1 MSTDTLRSTAALP
14 AVTSR
19 HWLTAGLAFIGL
31 AFGYTSMAFLTL
43 GVFMRPLGQEFGWN
57 RGEVASALSI
67 GAIVLIF
74 TTPIAGR
81 LIDRI
86 GVRKVLLPSMA
97 AMGFALM
104 GMYFISGNLWGFYA
118 MFALG
123 AVVSTAA
130 NNVSYI
136 RLLSA
141 WFVEKRGLVIG
152 IASAGTAAG
161 QALGAYIAA
170 TLIQA
175 HGWRVAY
182 LGLGFTVLVVGLPIL
197 TLLLRDTPEEV
208 GLQPYGKRPGSAAA
222 ALTGVTKSEALRM
235 PVFWTLV
242 IVAFCMAIAMNG
254 AQIHF
259 VPMLIDKGIPP
270 AHAAG
275 AFVMLMSVGIV
286 IGRLGTGLLFDRFF
300 APRVA
305 MVVFALPVIALF
317 LAMHETN
324 LTTFYVVAVLLG
336 LGLGS
341 ESDILGYLTS
351 RYFGLKSM
359 GELYGYIFGAFM
371 AGSAAGPAVYGFVQ
385 SATGSYD
392 YVIGGSAAVLVAMIL
407 VFALMPRFKDSVAGG
422 GH

>member
-1 MSTDTLRSTAALP
+1 
-14 AVTSR
+14 
-19 HWLTAGLAFIGL
+19 
-31 AFGYTSMAFLTL
+31 
-43 GVFMRPLGQEFGWN
+43 
-57 RGEVASALSI
+57 
-67 GAIVLIF
+67 
-74 TTPIAGR
+74 
-81 LIDRI
+81 
-86 GVRKVLLPSMA
+86 
-97 AMGFALM
+97 
-104 GMYFISGNLWGFYA
+104 
-118 MFALG
+118 
-123 AVVSTAA
+123 
-130 NNVSYI
+130 
-136 RLLSA
+136 
-141 WFVEKRGLVIG
+141 
-152 IASAGTAAG
+152 
-161 QALGAYIAA
+161 
-170 TLIQA
+170 
-175 HGWRVAY
+175 
-182 LGLGFTVLVVGLPIL
+182 
-197 TLLLRDTPEEV
+197 
-208 GLQPYGKRPGSAAA
+208 
-222 ALTGVTKSEALRM
+222 
-235 PVFWTLV
+235 
-242 IVAFCMAIAMNG
+242 MNG

-286 IGRLGTGLLFDRFF
+286 VGRLGTGLLFDRFF

-305 MVVFALPVIALF
+305 MVAFALPVIALF

-324 LTTFYVVAVLLG
+324 LSTFYVVAILLG